1 MESNVKRLGDFLRA
15 ARNKLELSLRS
26 VESETG
32 ISNAYLSQLE
42 TGKIKT
48 PAPNVLHKLAGQY
61 SVSYTLL
68 MDLAGYPVAEP
79 GDEAEELPD
88 QLAARIGAV
97 TDDEAD
103 QLVEY
108 LAFIRSRQR
117 RRR

>member
-1 MESNVKRLGDFLRA
+1 MGQDAKKLGDFLRA
-15 ARNKLELSLRS
+15 ARGELELSLRS
-26 VESETG
+26 VESVTG

-61 SVSYTLL
+61 SVPYALL

-79 GDEAEELPD
+79 GDESEELPD

-108 LAFIRSRQR
+108 LAFIRSRER
-117 RRR
+117 RGR